1 MRGTSYTGIW
11 AATDE
16 HWFQRRLKDI
26 YAGNAGPLNG
36 NEWALVL
43 RRNKKMGKLAT
54 SVDQASW
61 EFTYRNFIQGPEVE
75 DAEEGE
81 IIP

>member
-1 MRGTSYTGIW
+1 
-11 AATDE
+11 
-16 HWFQRRLKDI
+16 
-26 YAGNAGPLNG
+26 
-36 NEWALVL
+36 
-43 RRNKKMGKLAT
+43 MGKLAM